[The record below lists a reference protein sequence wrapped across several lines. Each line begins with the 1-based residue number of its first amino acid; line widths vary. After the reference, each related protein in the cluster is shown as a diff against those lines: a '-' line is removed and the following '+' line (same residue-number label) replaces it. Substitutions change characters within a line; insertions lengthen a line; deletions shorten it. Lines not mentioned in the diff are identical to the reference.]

1 MTQILCSL
9 SLLLVTQSV
18 PGWECFVLEAAVV
31 GVQIHFI
38 YPQRCPATVQTLMR
52 ITLHRL
58 TIIGIT
64 QPTLS
69 ESVMDIRGLS
79 SLKSPVYRIRL
90 TTSHSSSSRSKRSM
104 TEPGQWWEGT
114 AVVRSL

>member
-9 SLLLVTQSV
+9 S
-18 PGWECFVLEAAVV
+18 VV
-31 GVQIHFI
+31 SYTICTWMGMFCTGGCSSWCPDTFHLSSAGSGHSGDSDGESHFM
-38 YPQRCPATVQTLMR
+38 TS
-52 ITLHRL
+52 
-58 TIIGIT
+58 IGIT

-69 ESVMDIRGLS
+69 ESVIDIRGLS
-79 SLKSPVYRIRL
+79 SLKSPVYRMRL
-90 TTSHSSSSRSKRSM
+90 TTSHSSSSLSKRSM